1 VQRLSLRH
9 FPAPSLARGA
19 VFAGLALVV
28 AAVTAAPAGAVGV
41 PQRILAGP
49 EDQLLASENATYVIW
64 TQSSE
69 LSPNRYHA
77 YERVRATNQV
87 FRLNPRGTRG
97 YAGGIDPD
105 QDRAIYQQIDGQ
117 ASDLFTIDL
126 GTLRRIKLPVPI
138 NTGRW
143 EWGPRISNS
152 FFLFAR
158 DAPLKTT
165 MFLYDRAAKTMERL
179 VSLDLTK
186 YYVAPGAVGE
196 RYATW
201 SVCGPRTCNAFI
213 RDTDTDQTKKIPAP
227 DGKPRYAP
235 IVDEAEGLVY
245 FVRSGPTCG
254 SAVRIMR
261 LALADLAAA
270 PVGLLTLPVGVD
282 VGGQMSL
289 EHVGARVD
297 LWFSRYRCAPQQ
309 GDIYRL
315 KDVGVA

>member
-1 VQRLSLRH
+1 MH

-19 VFAGLALVV
+19 VFAGLALVL

-49 EDQLLASENATYVIW
+49 EDQLLASENATYVVW

-126 GTLRRIKLPVPI
+126 GTRRRIKLPVPI

-165 MFLYDRAAKTMERL
+165 IFLYDRAAKTMERL

-213 RDTDTDQTKKIPAP
+213 RDTDTDQTRKIPAP

-245 FVRSGPTCG
+245 LVRSGPTCG
-254 SAVRIMR
+254 STVRIMR

-309 GDIYRL
+309 GDIYRIR
-315 KDVGVA
+315 DVGVA

>member
-1 VQRLSLRH
+1 M
-9 FPAPSLARGA
+9 
-19 VFAGLALVV
+19 
-28 AAVTAAPAGAVGV
+28 
-41 PQRILAGP
+41 
-49 EDQLLASENATYVIW
+49 
-64 TQSSE
+64 
-69 LSPNRYHA
+69 
-77 YERVRATNQV
+77 
-87 FRLNPRGTRG
+87 NPRGTRG

-126 GTLRRIKLPVPI
+126 DTRRRIKLPVPI

-165 MFLYDRAAKTMERL
+165 IFLYDRAAKTMERL

-186 YYVAPGAVGE
+186 YYVPPGAVGE

-213 RDTDTDQTKKIPAP
+213 RDTDTDQTRKIPAP

-254 SAVRIMR
+254 STVRIMR

-309 GDIYRL
+309 GDIYRIR
-315 KDVGVA
+315 DVGVA

>member
-1 VQRLSLRH
+1 MH
-9 FPAPSLARGA
+9 FPAPSFARGA
-19 VFAGLALVV
+19 AFAGLALVL
-28 AAVTAAPAGAVGV
+28 AAVTAAPAGAVSV

-126 GTLRRIKLPVPI
+126 DTRRRIKLPVPI

-165 MFLYDRAAKTMERL
+165 IFLYDRAAKTMERL

-186 YYVAPGAVGE
+186 YYVPPGAVGE

-213 RDTDTDQTKKIPAP
+213 RDTDTDQTRKIPAP

-245 FVRSGPTCG
+245 FVRSGTTCG
-254 SAVRIMR
+254 STVRIMR

-309 GDIYRL
+309 GDIYRIR
-315 KDVGVA
+315 DVGVA

>member
-1 VQRLSLRH
+1 MH

-19 VFAGLALVV
+19 VFAGLALVL
-28 AAVTAAPAGAVGV
+28 AAVTAAPAGAVSA

-49 EDQLLASENATYVIW
+49 EDQLLASENAAYMIW

-69 LSPNRYHA
+69 SSPNRYHA
-77 YERVRATNQV
+77 YERVRATNEV

-143 EWGPRISNS
+143 EWGPRISNA

-165 MFLYDRAAKTMERL
+165 IFLYDRAAKTMERL
-179 VSLDLTK
+179 VSLDLMK

-213 RDTDTDQTKKIPAP
+213 RDTDADSTRKIPAP

-254 SAVRIMR
+254 STVRIMR
-261 LALADLAAA
+261 LALADLGAA

-309 GDIYRL
+309 GDIYRIR
-315 KDVGVA
+315 DVGVA